1 MEFYLIKRFENLPFF
16 FLINC
21 VFAIMS
27 LKEAKRM
34 KEINFIGCV
43 CIYKEHMTAG
53 QKILIMSYK
62 YFQTIFKNI

>member
-1 MEFYLIKRFENLPFF
+1 MEFYLIKRFEYLPFF

-34 KEINFIGCV
+34 KEINFIGSLYLQRTHDCWP
-43 CIYKEHMTAG
+43 
-53 QKILIMSYK
+53 
-62 YFQTIFKNI
+62 KNTDNVI